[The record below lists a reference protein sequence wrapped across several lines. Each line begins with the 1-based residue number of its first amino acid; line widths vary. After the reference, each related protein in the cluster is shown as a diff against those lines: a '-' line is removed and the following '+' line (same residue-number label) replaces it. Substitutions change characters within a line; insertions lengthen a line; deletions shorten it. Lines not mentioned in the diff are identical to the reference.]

1 MNLSSLGQPC
11 KEICQQRIREPKVFQ
26 AGWKLQKEEGK
37 SKKDPGLQDPLSLS
51 LNGKYCGQTSGQQ
64 KERKAPGS
72 LGYTCDPPEI
82 QVVIKEED
90 ENWTVSEN

>member
-1 MNLSSLGQPC
+1 MF
-11 KEICQQRIREPKVFQ
+11 E
-26 AGWKLQKEEGK
+26 
-37 SKKDPGLQDPLSLS
+37 DPGLQDPLSLS

-90 ENWTVSEN
+90 ENWTKRPLVHREERKETIQMLVFLALRPSGKRVLLHVV